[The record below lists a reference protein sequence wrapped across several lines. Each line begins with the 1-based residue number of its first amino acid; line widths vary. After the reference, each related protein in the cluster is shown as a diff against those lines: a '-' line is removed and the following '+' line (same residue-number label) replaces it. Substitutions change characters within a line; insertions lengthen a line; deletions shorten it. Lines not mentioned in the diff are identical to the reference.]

1 MQLVQFS
8 MPSRTKEYPMLLV
21 HLYLSA
27 LGLLCHNKVA
37 VTWGNLYFLVYCCV
51 LPVLVSDNS
60 FNPRHIV
67 KSNV

>member
-1 MQLVQFS
+1 
-8 MPSRTKEYPMLLV
+8 MLLID
-21 HLYLSA
+21 LYLSA

-37 VTWGNLYFLVYCCV
+37 VLGATFIFLVYCCV